1 MISLLSRFLSH
12 NMNKVS
18 LDLNSHPCM
27 LSFSWDSNWSL
38 NAVMVKRE
46 SMLNIKVHEAEVAVG
61 ITTVELV
68 LNIG

>member
-1 MISLLSRFLSH
+1 
-12 NMNKVS
+12 
-18 LDLNSHPCM
+18 M

-46 SMLNIKVHEAEVAVG
+46 SMLNIKVNYAEVADG